1 MAFCDLQGP
10 QQGAKIELSTAAG
23 AIVIAGAGQ
32 AGGRAAE
39 ALRARG
45 FHGKI
50 TMLGEEPHPP
60 YERPQLSKDML
71 GAVDKPVSYI
81 KQASDWTDVLDIQL
95 ETGSPVTH
103 CDADRR
109 TVATAD
115 GRVYAF
121 DRLLIAQAMVEGIL
135 RKHMVVRDGG
145 ERDSAYY
152 SVIDDEWPALRERL
166 ERRVEDH
173 LTRRDRQPAERYR
186 QLSELADAQGGWPVA
201 RSRRR
206 AAALRRL
213 DPIQVILGIGDAVTR
228 ISVSRSR
235 F

>member
-10 QQGAKIELSTAAG
+10 QQGAKIELSTVAG

-45 FHGKI
+45 FQGKI

-109 TVATAD
+109 TVATA
-115 GRVYAF
+115 VCCAF
-121 DRLLIAQAMVEGIL
+121 PAKPAHSIPAVEPPTA
-135 RKHMVVRDGG
+135 REV
-145 ERDSAYY
+145 
-152 SVIDDEWPALRERL
+152 PA
-166 ERRVEDH
+166 
-173 LTRRDRQPAERYR
+173 TA
-186 QLSELADAQGGWPVA
+186 
-201 RSRRR
+201 
-206 AAALRRL
+206 
-213 DPIQVILGIGDAVTR
+213 I
-228 ISVSRSR
+228 
-235 F
+235 